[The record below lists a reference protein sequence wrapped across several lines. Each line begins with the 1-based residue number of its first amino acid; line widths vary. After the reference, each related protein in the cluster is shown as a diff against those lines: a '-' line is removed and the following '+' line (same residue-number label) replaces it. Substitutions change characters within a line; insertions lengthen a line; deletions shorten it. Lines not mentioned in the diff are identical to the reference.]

1 MNDKDKINKLEARII
16 NIEAEMENKIEEL
29 ESRIVGLEI
38 DIDDLL
44 SRLKA
49 VKVSSKNM
57 QDIMEEVAK
66 LTNQP
71 VGVLFDYRE

>member
-1 MNDKDKINKLEARII
+1 MSKEI
-16 NIEAEMENKIEEL
+16 ENKIEEL

-44 SRLKA
+44 SRLDS

-57 QDIMEEVAK
+57 RDIMEEVAK
-66 LTNQP
+66 LANQP
-71 VGVLFDYRE
+71 AGVLFDYRE

>member
-1 MNDKDKINKLEARII
+1 MSKEI
-16 NIEAEMENKIEEL
+16 ENKIEEL

-44 SRLKA
+44 SRLDA

-57 QDIMEEVAK
+57 RDIMEEVAK
-66 LTNQP
+66 LANQP